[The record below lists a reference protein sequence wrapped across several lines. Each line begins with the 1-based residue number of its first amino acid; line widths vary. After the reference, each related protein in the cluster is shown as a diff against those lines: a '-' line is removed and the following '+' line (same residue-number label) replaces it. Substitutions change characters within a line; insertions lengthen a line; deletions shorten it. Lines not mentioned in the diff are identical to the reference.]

1 MRHIDPRINK
11 YINMILSLKRM
22 WTHMLKSLKKLRIYT
37 LQDIILVPELTQG
50 EKYFK
55 LKRRLQEKK
64 KEKIHPI

>member
-37 LQDIILVPELTQG
+37 LQDIILVPELTP
-50 EKYFK
+50 EKN
-55 LKRRLQEKK
+55 
-64 KEKIHPI
+64 ISS